1 MKKIILIF
9 GTVCILAFTT
19 SCGYRFSMGGDLPLN
34 ITKVSVG
41 VFKNNSSQTGAEDSF
56 TTALIN
62 ELVQTT
68 NADIVDQKNADAFI
82 KGYIDSITFGT
93 LTRASNDSVNSIRV
107 SAVVDLKIIDRTGK
121 VIWSV
126 HNFSDYEDYS
136 FANTNVLDQAAREK
150 AIDKIAERIAE
161 KIVGRM
167 RDNF

>member
-1 MKKIILIF
+1 MKKIILLF
-9 GTVCILAFTT
+9 GAVCILAFTT
-19 SCGYRFSMGGDLPLN
+19 SCGYKFSMGGNLPLG

-41 VFKNNSSQTGAEDSF
+41 IFQNNSSETGAEDSF
-56 TTALIN
+56 TTAFID
-62 ELVQTT
+62 ELVKTT
-68 NADIVDQKNADAFI
+68 NADIVDQNDADVSI

-107 SAVVDLKIIDRTGK
+107 SAIVDLKIIDRTGK

-136 FANTNVLDQAAREK
+136 FANTNTLDQAARRK
-150 AIDKIAERIAE
+150 AIEKIAERIAE
-161 KIVGRM
+161 KIVGRI